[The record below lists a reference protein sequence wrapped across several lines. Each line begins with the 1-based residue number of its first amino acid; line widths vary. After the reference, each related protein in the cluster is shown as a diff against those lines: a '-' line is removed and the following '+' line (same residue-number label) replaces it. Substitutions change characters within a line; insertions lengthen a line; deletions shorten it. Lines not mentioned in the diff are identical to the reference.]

1 MSVDGELHAASSMHL
16 YEGEDVV
23 ELEELDVDTVCL
35 PFLPLLSFSSNSFA
49 RSDCQGRIH

>member
-16 YEGEDVV
+16 YEGEEVV

-35 PFLPLLSFSSNSFA
+35 WFLLFSFLSKEGP
-49 RSDCQGRIH
+49 R